1 MFTPMFVGM
10 TACSLIFYLPINF
23 FVEKL
28 GKKKIVIFAFVMF
41 TLTYAITAV
50 SGKFLGIS
58 SLAQGILIVILGS
71 LPMAIFGIL
80 PQAMVADVAEYDAKK
95 TGEKRQG
102 MFFAARTFCFKLGQS
117 IAMLM
122 FTSIATIGTDSGLG
136 YRLVA
141 ITAAAFCLL
150 GGITLIFFNEK
161 RILEK

>member
-1 MFTPMFVGM
+1 
-10 TACSLIFYLPINF
+10 
-23 FVEKL
+23 
-28 GKKKIVIFAFVMF
+28 
-41 TLTYAITAV
+41 
-50 SGKFLGIS
+50 
-58 SLAQGILIVILGS
+58 
-71 LPMAIFGIL
+71 MAIFGIL

-122 FTSIATIGTDSGLG
+122 FTSIATIGVESGIG

-141 ITAAAFCLL
+141 IIAAVFCLI
-150 GGITLIFFNEK
+150 GGIILFFFNEK